1 MVHALLPTTL
11 PLAEFHGEMANLWA
25 KAVPFYRI
33 IPTLTRFGLQG
44 MLQRIRLFGTVLEKI
59 RLAHLDY

>member
-1 MVHALLPTTL
+1 
-11 PLAEFHGEMANLWA
+11 MANLWA

-44 MLQRIRLFGTVLEKI
+44 MLQRIRLFGTVLKKV